1 MIEGSNRSRRVLL
14 AVLVVGGLAV
24 LSSYVYGYLAH
35 PESRWDIWGG
45 VPLSLRPL
53 YTVSMF
59 AAALGFFPFTL
70 FFLLEVKPTDVRLPG
85 ATGYGV
91 IVALYALAL
100 IASAAWMPLTF
111 QMIEAPSQPVW
122 YAIRVVLG
130 LVALAAIGLLV
141 ALLKLRERKPV
152 SWYRAAVVG
161 CVLFCWQ
168 TVVLD
173 AVLWPLYYPL

>member
-1 MIEGSNRSRRVLL
+1 VIEGSNRSRRVLL